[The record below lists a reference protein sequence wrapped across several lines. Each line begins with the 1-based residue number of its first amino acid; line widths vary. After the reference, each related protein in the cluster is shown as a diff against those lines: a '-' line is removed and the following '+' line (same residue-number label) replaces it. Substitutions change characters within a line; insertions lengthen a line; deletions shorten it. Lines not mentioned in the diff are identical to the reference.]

1 MNRIQHK
8 SRVVII
14 QHGNDNTQ
22 IAAHALKRI
31 VLDNTGFL
39 VSSSALGVFP
49 QTHTGK
55 SGGQVQPWHQEA
67 ILRFTKRSSRE

>member
-1 MNRIQHK
+1 MQTR
-8 SRVVII
+8 SF
-14 QHGNDNTQ
+14 
-22 IAAHALKRI
+22 ALLLLGFFSNS
-31 VLDNTGFL
+31 VSDASTGFL
-39 VSSSALGVFP
+39 VTSSALGVLP